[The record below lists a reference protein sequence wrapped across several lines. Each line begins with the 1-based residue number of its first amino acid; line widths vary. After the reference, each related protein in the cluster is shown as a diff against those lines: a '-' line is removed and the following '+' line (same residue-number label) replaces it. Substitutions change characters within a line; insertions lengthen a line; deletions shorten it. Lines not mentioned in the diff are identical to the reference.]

1 MMSNKSQRLTTATA
15 YLIRAMFLSVM
26 VASPVLPF
34 AATQAFGLIGLD
46 NSAKSAGAGL
56 VLWMSL
62 QR

>member
-1 MMSNKSQRLTTATA
+1 MFNKPRRITAATA

-26 VASPVLPF
+26 VASPILPL
-34 AATQAFGLIGLD
+34 AATQAFGLIGMD

>member
-1 MMSNKSQRLTTATA
+1 
-15 YLIRAMFLSVM
+15 MFLSVM

>member
-1 MMSNKSQRLTTATA
+1 MFHKPRRTTPAVA

-26 VASPVLPF
+26 VASPVLPL